1 MDDLFEQEARELSEA
16 FEKRKLP
23 ILQKRDQIIAGTL
36 TDFEDSIRTFS
47 ETQAKLEVVVAGI
60 VKTEEELKAEK

>member
-36 TDFEDSIRTFS
+36 TDFDDSIRTFS
-47 ETQAKLEVVVAGI
+47 ET
-60 VKTEEELKAEK
+60 